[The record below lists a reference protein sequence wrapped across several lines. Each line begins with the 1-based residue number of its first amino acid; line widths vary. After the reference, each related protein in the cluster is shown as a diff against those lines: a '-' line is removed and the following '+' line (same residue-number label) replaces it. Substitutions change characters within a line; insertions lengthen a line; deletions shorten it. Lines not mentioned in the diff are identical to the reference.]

1 MKVGAFCQGAYVRT
15 NSLVRKHIRCF
26 FGCSNQGYDSVGV
39 RESPLHRA
47 KRPPSRVD
55 FGTPPF
61 SQPTYDVIM
70 IFSQCSCH
78 KLLERAT
85 MAGHTRSLV
94 TACAALASL
103 SSTAAGDTN
112 TKLGCNAGG
121 PDNRGWTFVRAL
133 ARPPCSAQLPVC
145 HAACASIS
153 TPSPSRHWPDGRWL
167 WDRRPLPDNATPLS
181 CFFLQRCEP
190 RGVQALLLFAR
201 SFVVQ
206 DAP

>member
-1 MKVGAFCQGAYVRT
+1 LIDLQAQAHAPTRLHGVAGSLLNQANGTRIGIRARRLLQGWCLQFTRGRVMKVGAFCQGAYVRT

-78 KLLERAT
+78 K
-85 MAGHTRSLV
+85 H
-94 TACAALASL
+94 
-103 SSTAAGDTN
+103 SSVQRWQGTP
-112 TKLGCNAGG
+112 G
-121 PDNRGWTFVRAL
+121 PW
-133 ARPPCSAQLPVC
+133 
-145 HAACASIS
+145 
-153 TPSPSRHWPDGRWL
+153 
-167 WDRRPLPDNATPLS
+167 
-181 CFFLQRCEP
+181 
-190 RGVQALLLFAR
+190 
-201 SFVVQ
+201 
-206 DAP
+206 